1 LTLKKTIGPPISSRK
16 RVPRADLIGSLKPT
30 VKQEQETSAVIPI
43 FLKTVREYTSLLKKL
58 RQRLGFTR
66 SLFLVFVVVLSDLFN
81 FRGKT
86 SSLAGISP
94 TTGPADDE

>member
-1 LTLKKTIGPPISSRK
+1 MKNTIGPPASSRK
-16 RVPRADLIGSLKPT
+16 RVPRADLIGSLQPT
-30 VKQEQETSAVIPI
+30 VKQGQETSVIVPI
-43 FLKTVREYTSLLKKL
+43 FVKSVREYSSLLKKL

-86 SSLAGISP
+86 SSLAGIPP
-94 TTGPADDE
+94 TTGPTDDE